1 MKFTNVFTKILYQ
14 KRMFVVLWFL
24 ALMTMTT
31 LTLVFFPSFKDSGID
46 TAFANMPESVQKVV
60 GSVASFHDISA
71 YLDQQ
76 IFALRMPL
84 LSIILS
90 IVVFTGLVAGN
101 EQRGLTE
108 SELML
113 PIGRTKLLLH
123 KLLAGAV
130 ITLVASI
137 GIIAGIFVALLLI
150 NEHVAA
156 SHILQSTV
164 SCWLV
169 SLCFGLLAYAI
180 GAVTGKKGLT
190 VGIASGY
197 AFLSYLIT
205 SMAVSVSQLEQ
216 VNKASLFYYYGD
228 SRLSGADFILF
239 GLIIAALVIIG
250 ILGFN
255 RRDIR
260 T

>member
-1 MKFTNVFTKILYQ
+1 MKFTSLFTKILYQ
-14 KRMFVVLWFL
+14 KRLFVVLWFL
-24 ALMTMTT
+24 ALMAMTT

-46 TAFANMPESVQKVV
+46 TAFANMPESVQKVL
-60 GSVASFHDISA
+60 GSVASFHEIGS

-84 LSIILS
+84 LCIIMS

-113 PIGRTKLLLH
+113 PISRTKLLLQ
-123 KLLAGAV
+123 KLLAGMV
-130 ITLVASI
+130 ITFVAAL
-137 GIIAGIFVALLLI
+137 GIVVGIFLALSLI

-169 SLCFGLLAYAI
+169 SLCFGLLAFAL

-216 VNKASLFYYYGD
+216 INRASLFYYYGD
-228 SRLSGADFILF
+228 SRLSSGDALLF
-239 GLIIAALVIIG
+239 GAIIALLVVTSII
-250 ILGFN
+250 GFN